1 MNIAAGA
8 AKGLE
13 YLHQKGVAYRC
24 MRSSDILFGDQDGYH
39 PKLSQYGLAE
49 LDQLL
54 FPLGHF
60 TKQYVGCCAP
70 DVAMTGKLSAASSVY
85 NFGVVLLEMI
95 TGRRAYDHQAAKED
109 QFLVKWVIAHKFG
122 ASC

>member
-60 TKQYVGCCAP
+60 TKQYYGCCAP